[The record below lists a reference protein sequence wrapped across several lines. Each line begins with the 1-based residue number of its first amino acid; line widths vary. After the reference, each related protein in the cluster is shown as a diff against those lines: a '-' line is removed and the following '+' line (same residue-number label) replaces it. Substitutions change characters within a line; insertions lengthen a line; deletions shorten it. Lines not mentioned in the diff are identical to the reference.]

1 MKAAVSDTGEPA
13 AANDVVHVA
22 VPLDPPALTGWFVQP
37 AIGAPAAEKATA
49 PDGATSAFV
58 VTVAVSVTGWLVLAG
73 DGFGGASVVVVCVV
87 PVTTVAVDAVGG
99 VADLHLGAGTEA
111 IQRQGRRPPAHW

>member
-22 VPLDPPALTGWFVQP
+22 VPLDPPALTGWLVQP
-37 AIGAPAAEKATA
+37 AIGAPVAEKATV
-49 PDGATSAFV
+49 PDGATSVFV

-87 PVTTVAVDAVGG
+87 PVTTVAVRLLAV
-99 VADLHLGAGTEA
+99 
-111 IQRQGRRPPAHW
+111 